1 MDFLIEPWPWYI
13 AGPLIGLTVPGLL
26 ILGGKKFG
34 ISSNFRHVCAACFP
48 GDVDFF
54 HYDWKRE
61 GTWNLVFLLGIIV
74 GGFLAG
80 YVWANPEPVAIS
92 TQTVADLQALGITSF
107 EGLVPADLFSWAN
120 LGTFEGIMVL
130 AVGGFLV
137 GFGTRY
143 GGGCTSGHAITGIS
157 DLQVAS
163 IIATVAFFAGGLI
176 MTHFILPIIIS

>member
-1 MDFLIEPWPWYI
+1 MDILFQPIPWYI

-54 HYDWKRE
+54 HYNWKEE
-61 GTWNLVFLLGIIV
+61 GTWNLIFLFGIV
-74 GGFLAG
+74 LGGFLAG
-80 YVWANPEPVAIS
+80 YVWANPDPVAIS
-92 TQTVADLQALGITSF
+92 TETVSDLQALGITSF
-107 EGLVPADLFSWAN
+107 EGLVPAELFSWAN
-120 LGTFEGIMVL
+120 LGTFEGVMILVI
-130 AVGGFLV
+130 GGFLV

-143 GGGCTSGHAITGIS
+143 GGGCTSGHAIMGIS

-163 IIATVAFFAGGLI
+163 IIATISFFIGGLI
-176 MTHFILPIIIS
+176 MTHFLLPFIIS